1 MARLLKNTTQTYE
14 AGDWLVDIEEKH
26 TKWGLQYGAWL
37 YRKQS
42 GIKEFMFGMMAKNI
56 SKENFT
62 YLVFEALRFD
72 HDGYKASYD
81 EMTADVEAGN
91 WRRLQEEK
99 GA

>member
-1 MARLLKNTTQTYE
+1 MPRLLKTAAETYE

-26 TKWGLQYGAWL
+26 TKWGLEYGAWL

-42 GIKEFMFGMMAKNI
+42 GIKQFMVGMMAKDI

-62 YLVFEALRFD
+62 DYIFDCLRFD
-72 HDGYKASYD
+72 REGYKADYD

-91 WRRLQEEK
+91 MRRFQEEK
-99 GA
+99 EA

>member
-14 AGDWLVDIEEKH
+14 AGQWLVDIEEKH
-26 TKWGLQYGAWL
+26 TKWGLEYGAWL

-42 GIKEFMFGMMAKNI
+42 GIKQFMVGMMAKNI

-62 YLVFEALRFD
+62 DYIFD
-72 HDGYKASYD
+72 CLGFDRDGYKADYD
-81 EMTADVEAGN
+81 EMIADVEAGN
-91 WRRLQEEK
+91 MRRFQEEK